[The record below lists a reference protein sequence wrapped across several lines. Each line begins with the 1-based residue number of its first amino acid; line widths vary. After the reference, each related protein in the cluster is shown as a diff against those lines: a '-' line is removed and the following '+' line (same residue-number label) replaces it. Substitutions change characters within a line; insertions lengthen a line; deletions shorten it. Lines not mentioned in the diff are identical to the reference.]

1 MLLPDSIFNINSYRS
16 RITGG
21 RNEKNN
27 KIFRKLG

>member
-1 MLLPDSIFNINSYRS
+1 MLLPHGIFNINSYRS

-21 RNEKNN
+21 RNVKK